1 MNLIKST
8 GTFGFFTLISRILG
22 YLRDIL
28 IAIFLGT
35 GVLADAFF
43 IAFRIPNTFRRL
55 FSEGTFN
62 AAFVPSY
69 ASEITKGKKQ
79 SNKFANKIFNLL
91 FLGLLF
97 LVFIVQIF
105 MPAFV
110 SIIAPGFVEN
120 VEKMELAISLTRI
133 TFPFLFFICLASFFS
148 AILNSHNKFASAS
161 AAPIILNLILIGI
174 LLFSKTLGDELV
186 YYLSYGVSFAGF
198 LQLVFLYKF
207 VRKFYVLKFYFSFDR
222 TKENNLIDD
231 KVKVFFKKLL
241 PSIFASGV
249 TQINILV
256 GTIIASFQAS
266 AVSYLYYADRIYQIN
281 LAIAG
286 IAIGVVILPQLSKY
300 IQSKKKSKILLIQ
313 NKALELSLFLTLPAS
328 AALLIASEEI
338 ISALFGYG
346 SFDKVSVLN
355 SGKALYYFALGLPAF
370 SLIKVFSSFFF
381 ANHNTK
387 IPFYIS
393 LFSVLINIIISIS
406 YFNEIGFI
414 IIPIATTISSWLN
427 AMLLFVF
434 LKNRNLFSF
443 NNIFLVRFVKI
454 IAASLLMAIFF
465 NFLIIYFK
473 YELAFG
479 QNIKSFY
486 LILCITLSLLFYLFV
501 SYWIKAFKVSDIKL
515 KY

>member
-1 MNLIKST
+1 MNLLKST
-8 GTFGFFTLISRILG
+8 GTFGFFTLLSRILG

-69 ASEITKGKKQ
+69 ASEIVKGKKQ
-79 SNKFANKIFNLL
+79 SNKFANNIFNLL

-97 LVFIVQIF
+97 LVLIVQIF

-133 TFPFLFFICLASFFS
+133 TFPFLFFVCLASFFS
-148 AILNSHNKFASAS
+148 AILNSHNKFAAAS
-161 AAPIILNLILIGI
+161 AAPIILNIILIGV
-174 LLFSKTLGDELV
+174 LLFSKLLGDNLV
-186 YYLSYGVSFAGF
+186 FYLSYGVSFAGF

-207 VRKFYVLKFYFSFDR
+207 VRKFYSLKLDFKIKTNS
-222 TKENNLIDD
+222 KI
-231 KVKVFFKKLL
+231 KVFFKKLL

-286 IAIGVVILPQLSKY
+286 IAIGVVVLPQLSKH
-300 IQSKKKSKILLIQ
+300 IQTKKKSKIHLIQ

-346 SFDKVSVLN
+346 SFDQVSVLN

-381 ANHNTK
+381 ANHDTK

-393 LFSVLINIIISIS
+393 LFSVLINIVISIS

-427 AMLLFVF
+427 AILLFAF
-434 LKNRNLFSF
+434 LKNRDLFSF
-443 NNIFLVRFVKI
+443 NKIFLVRFVKI
-454 IAASLLMAIFF
+454 IIASLLMAIFF
-465 NFLIIYFK
+465 NFLITYFK
-473 YELAFG
+473 YELAFN

-486 LILCITLSLLFYLFV
+486 LILSVILSLLFYLFV
-501 SYWIKAFKVSDIKL
+501 SYWIKAFKTSDIKL